1 MKRALIE
8 LKNSMLK
15 VNTPRSATFMI
26 LMQTTHDRKEIA
38 FMLRYMVFLTQIL
51 RLDVDIYRKNLQDG
65 LQIHLNV
72 LWKTLW

>member
-26 LMQTTHDRKEIA
+26 LMQTIHDRKEIA